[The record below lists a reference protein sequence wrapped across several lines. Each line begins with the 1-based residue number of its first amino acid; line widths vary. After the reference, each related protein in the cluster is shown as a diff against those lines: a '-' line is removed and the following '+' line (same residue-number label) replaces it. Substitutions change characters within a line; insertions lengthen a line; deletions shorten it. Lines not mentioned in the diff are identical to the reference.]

1 MTADYTALGLPYDA
15 HRTRIER
22 LGEAIEI
29 VRRCWEPGP
38 FDFDGEHYTIRGY
51 DALPEPLQQPPP
63 IVVGGGGRRLLTF
76 AGRVA
81 DVVGI
86 NPNLRAGEVG
96 ADAAQSTLADAT
108 RQKIA
113 WVREGAGDRFDDIE
127 LQIRYFMTAV
137 TDDARGLAEALAP
150 GFGVTADDALASG
163 TVLVGTVD
171 EICDTL
177 VRRREEWGVS
187 YVVVGDDLFEAF
199 APVVARLAGT

>member
-1 MTADYTALGLPYDA
+1 
-15 HRTRIER
+15 
-22 LGEAIEI
+22 
-29 VRRCWEPGP
+29 
-38 FDFDGEHYTIRGY
+38 
-51 DALPEPLQQPPP
+51 
-63 IVVGGGGRRLLTF
+63 
-76 AGRVA
+76 
-81 DVVGI
+81 VGI

-96 ADAAQSTLADAT
+96 PDAAQSTLATAT
-108 RQKIA
+108 RRKID
-113 WVREGAGDRFDDIE
+113 WVREGAGDRFDDVE
-127 LQIRYFMTAV
+127 LQIRYFMTAI

-150 GFGVTADDALASG
+150 GFGVTPDDALGSG